1 MYLFYGRL
9 TIELSIT
16 QVRPKLYY
24 RMIKKWKW
32 YCCFSKRILC

>member
-1 MYLFYGRL
+1 MYLLYGGL

-24 RMIKKWKW
+24 QMIK
-32 YCCFSKRILC
+32 